1 MDGLSNSSRNKF
13 QRCSKS
19 EEIPIQILIL
29 TSGSGREGERERE
42 IGDYEWPPRSQI
54 AHSANIA
61 GEEKEKEKEGEA
73 AAAADA
79 VVAAAVAGNGAT
91 PAATMMQGSGIRQIV
106 FAFALKER
114 TKVGL

>member
-1 MDGLSNSSRNKF
+1 MFEVGGNPDSNSDSDKREWK
-13 QRCSKS
+13 R
-19 EEIPIQILIL
+19 
-29 TSGSGREGERERE
+29 GRERERE
-42 IGDYEWPPRSQI
+42 IGEYEWPPRSQI

-61 GEEKEKEKEGEA
+61 GEEKEKEKEKEKEGEA

-114 TKVGL
+114 TKEPK

>member
-1 MDGLSNSSRNKF
+1 MAAS
-13 QRCSKS
+13 
-19 EEIPIQILIL
+19 PV
-29 TSGSGREGERERE
+29 
-42 IGDYEWPPRSQI
+42 PSQI

-91 PAATMMQGSGIRQIV
+91 PAATMMQGSGIRQI

-114 TKVGL
+114 KEPKSDFESHHR